1 MQEPSHRKNP
11 PWWVWVFATAFLLD
25 FGLVLRGDWTG
36 PTLGFIAVYNQGS
49 VLVTTVYADADT
61 IPFRPGDRIIRA
73 DGHWIGSDSDW
84 FVILSNLRVGITTTF
99 EVDRDKQHL
108 QLSVTPSSR
117 SAVRSFIPGVLT
129 LLRIGQMMM
138 LGVACFVVF
147 TRPKNSLA
155 LLTALFFGSVSFY
168 NAPTTISGFAPI
180 FHAMPIPIRVLLFLT
195 TAAVALGPLWLFL
208 FCVSFPRGLI
218 RPGWIVPLCAPMLV
232 LSVPELIYSYRLVH
246 NPDRAFGMFPE
257 WFYLVVNFTSA
268 AYSVAGPVA
277 LALNYR
283 TLTDINER
291 RRVRVLVLGAVA
303 GLFALA
309 ILILAIGVPPFR
321 DGLLG
326 RIVLAPIT
334 GGAFVII
341 AFLLFPAA
349 FAYAVLR
356 HRLFDVRIMI
366 RQGIQYAMARG
377 VLLSALPVLSA
388 AFLLDVFIHRQ
399 ESFAAIVAT
408 RGLTYV
414 VLGSVTAVLY
424 WKRQEWLDR
433 IDRRFFRD
441 RYDAHRLLQQVVLD
455 VKETK
460 SLEQAAGEVVKQIH
474 HALHPEFVAL
484 LYRRENQWELRSLAC
499 APANHKS
506 PEIPVSGKVMAFLR
520 LVERPVQLSTSSL
533 VTEAL
538 HGDEINLV
546 REHRIDLIV
555 PITVVPDHP
564 ESLLVLGPKLS
575 EEPYSHE
582 DEKLL
587 SAIAANLALLA
598 ASTRPADA
606 DRHSFQECPRCGGCF
621 STTKDVCSEDRSALV
636 LVQMPQMLAK
646 RYKLQRRIGRGGMGS
661 VYSGTDEALERRI
674 AIKVIRPDLIGQGDL
689 RNRFHR
695 EARAAAGLMH
705 RNVIT
710 IYDFG
715 IERQHPFIVMELL
728 SGRTLRDELRRSK
741 NLSAGRTLEILEGVC
756 AAIEEAHRH
765 QFLHRDIKPE
775 NIFLADTPTGEV
787 VKVLDFGLAK
797 GIGISTV
804 SSTITA
810 GNIAGTLCYMA
821 PEQLFGNNPGP
832 PSDVWAIGV
841 VAYEMLTGAQ
851 PFTAATVAGW
861 QQALQGG
868 RFTPLNAYQ
877 PNLNS
882 QFESV
887 FERVLERDP
896 IRRTASARSL
906 LSELQAVFRNDS
918 GDRGRAR
925 TG

>member
-1 MQEPSHRKNP
+1 
-11 PWWVWVFATAFLLD
+11 LL
-25 FGLVLRGDWTG
+25 
-36 PTLGFIAVYNQGS
+36 AVYNQGS
-49 VLVTTVYADADT
+49 VLVTTVYADPDT
-61 IPFRPGDRIIRA
+61 VPFRPGDRIIRA

-84 FVILSNLRVGITTTF
+84 FVILSNLRVGSTTTF

-117 SAVRSFIPGVLT
+117 STVRDIIPGLLT
-129 LLRIGQMMM
+129 LVRIGQMMM
-138 LGVACFVVF
+138 LGVACFVAF
-147 TRPKNSLA
+147 ARPRNSLA
-155 LLTALFFGSVSFY
+155 LLAALFFGSVSGY
-168 NAPTTISGFAPI
+168 NPLTTISGIAPMI
-180 FHAMPIPIRVLLFLT
+180 HGMPILIRALLFLSS
-195 TAAVALGPLWLFL
+195 AARALGHLWLFL
-208 FCVSFPRGLI
+208 FCVSFPRRLI
-218 RPGWIVPLCAPMLV
+218 RPGWIVPVCAPGLV
-232 LSVPELIYSYRLVH
+232 LYVPGLIYSYRLVY
-246 NPDRAFGMFPE
+246 NPGLAFGMFPE
-257 WFYLVVNFTSA
+257 WVIVVVFFTAA
-268 AYSVAGPVA
+268 AYSVASPVA

-283 TLTDINER
+283 ALTDINAR

-303 GLFALA
+303 GLFSLA
-309 ILILAIGVPPFR
+309 ILILAIAPPLR

-334 GGAFVII
+334 VGALVIVF
-341 AFLLFPAA
+341 FLLFPAA

-356 HRLFDVRIMI
+356 HRLFDVRIII

-377 VLLSALPVLSA
+377 VLLSALPVLGA
-388 AFLLDVFIHRQ
+388 AFLLDIFIHRQ

-460 SLEQAAGEVVKQIH
+460 SLEEAAGEVVTQIH
-474 HALHPEFVAL
+474 DALHSEFVAM

-538 HGDEINLV
+538 RGDEINLV

-598 ASTRPADA
+598 ASTSRADA
-606 DRHSFQECPRCGGCF
+606 DRHSFQECPQCGACF
-621 STTKDVCSEDRSALV
+621 STTQDVCSEDRSALV
-636 LVQMPQMLAK
+636 LVHMPQLLAK
-646 RYKLQRRIGRGGMGS
+646 RYKLKWRIGRGGMGS
-661 VYSGTDEALERRI
+661 VYSGSDEALERPV
-674 AIKVIRPDLIGQGDL
+674 AIKVIRPDLIGQGEL
-689 RNRFHR
+689 QNRFHR

-728 SGRTLRDELRRSK
+728 SGRTLRAELERSK
-741 NLSAGRTLEILEGVC
+741 NLSAERTLEILEGVC
-756 AAIEEAHRH
+756 AAIEEAHRQ

-775 NIFLADTPTGEV
+775 NIFLADSPTGEV

-797 GIGISTV
+797 AFGISSM

-810 GNIAGTLCYMA
+810 SNIAGTPCYMA
-821 PEQLFGNNPGP
+821 PEQLFGKTPGP
-832 PSDVWAIGV
+832 SSDVWAIGV

-851 PFTAATVAGW
+851 PFAAATVAGW
-861 QQALQGG
+861 QQALRDG
-868 RFTPLNAYQ
+868 RFTPLNTYQ
-877 PNLNS
+877 PNLNN
-882 QFESV
+882 QFQSV
-887 FERVLERDP
+887 FERVFEQDP
-896 IRRTASARSL
+896 VRRTASARSL
-906 LSELQAVFRNDS
+906 LSELQAVLRNES
-918 GDRGRAR
+918 GDRGHARA
-925 TG
+925 G